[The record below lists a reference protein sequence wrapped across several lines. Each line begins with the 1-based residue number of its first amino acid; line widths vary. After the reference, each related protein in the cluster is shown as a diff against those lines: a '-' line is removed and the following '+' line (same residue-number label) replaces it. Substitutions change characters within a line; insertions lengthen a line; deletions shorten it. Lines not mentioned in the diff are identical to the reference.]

1 MQFKK
6 QKQWAMLRILS
17 KNRPV
22 RIQKKRGT
30 QLTALEVLVYRATI
44 SEPTPIR
51 REHLTY
57 HLVAKITS
65 FQGRDSKRMLQIFY
79 MKNRKINN
87 SMANIIK
94 NI

>member
-22 RIQKKRGT
+22 RIQKRRGT
-30 QLTALEVLVYRATI
+30 QLIVSEVLVYRGTI

-57 HLVAKITS
+57 HLVPIKITS
-65 FQGRDSKRMLQIFY
+65 FLIRDSKRMLQICF
-79 MKNRKINN
+79 MKNRKYIT
-87 SMANIIK
+87 K
-94 NI
+94 